1 MQQQA
6 ENLEINN
13 QVSSFIKQTNIYK
26 TSCQITLMQILLNS
40 SCCESN
46 RIKLPSLFSVEIIFN

>member
-1 MQQQA
+1 MNERIIQKQT

-26 TSCQITLMQILLNS
+26 TSCQIML
-40 SCCESN
+40 C
-46 RIKLPSLFSVEIIFN
+46 KYY